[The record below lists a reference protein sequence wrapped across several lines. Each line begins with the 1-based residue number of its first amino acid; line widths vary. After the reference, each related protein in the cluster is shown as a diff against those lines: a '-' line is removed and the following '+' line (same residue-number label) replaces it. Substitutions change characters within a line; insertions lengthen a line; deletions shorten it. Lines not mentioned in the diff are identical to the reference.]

1 MDSDRFK
8 TPAHGEGLPLWER
21 INHDPRYVEAKHA
34 IQAQYGLPL
43 PFDIRLER
51 EKWSAW
57 LGENEASPSEQAQ
70 QGRAFMREVH
80 ALLKK
85 FEVPDKWYAD
95 FIAEIAGLSSEDEA

>member
-1 MDSDRFK
+1 MRSNPSE
-8 TPAHGEGLPLWER
+8 TPPPGQALPLWER
-21 INHDPRYVEAKHA
+21 INHDPRYVEAKQA
-34 IQAQYGLPL
+34 IQARYGLPL

-51 EKWSAW
+51 QKWSAW

-95 FIAEIAGLSSEDEA
+95 FIAEIAGLPSESEA